1 MYGLFEIEMRQRYEI
16 NTLVNLKKFKKIDS

>member
-16 NTLVNLKKFKKIDS
+16 NTLVNLKKSSKIDS